1 MLNYGERLEHVR
13 AKQLVTSVLLKRGS
27 RVKGEGE
34 GQLNFVLITCVAG
47 TERQQNRER
56 GEKRL

>member
-27 RVKGEGE
+27 RVKGEG
-34 GQLNFVLITCVAG
+34 QLNFVLITCVAG